1 MRQIGVWVMCK
12 DIVVERMAANRGVE
26 NARENDPKIEMQEFQ
41 SYRLSV
47 APMMDWTDRHCRVFH
62 RLLTGRTLLYS
73 EMVPAGAIVH
83 GDRERFLA
91 FDPSEHPVALQVGGS
106 DPDDLE
112 TCARAAADYGYDEIN
127 LNIGCP
133 SDRVQRGRFGA
144 CLMAEPDLVARCV
157 EAMRRASIEVTV
169 KTRIGIDDQDSYEA
183 LHSFVGKLAA
193 VGTTSVII
201 HARKAWLSGLSP
213 KQNREIP
220 PLRYDVVYQLKQDY
234 PDLKIVLNGGVPDLG
249 EAVKHLDLVDG
260 VMIGRAAYHD
270 PYILAEADQRI
281 FGDALRVS
289 SREEIAM
296 TLMPYAEKLASEGVA
311 IKHLT
316 RHILGLF
323 NGERGARIWRRYLSE
338 NAHLPGAGP
347 EVISDALEQVR
358 AAQDGR
364 AAA

>member
-1 MRQIGVWVMCK
+1 MCK
-12 DIVVERMAANRGVE
+12 VAVVRQVLAIRGERD
-26 NARENDPKIEMQEFQ
+26 AREKNLKIKMDRFQ

-62 RLLTGRTLLYS
+62 RLMTRETLLYS

-91 FDPSEHPVALQVGGS
+91 FDASEHPVALQVGGS
-106 DPDDLE
+106 DPADLE
-112 TCARAAADYGYDEIN
+112 TCARAALDYGYDEIN
-127 LNIGCP
+127 LNVGCP

-157 EAMRRASIEVTV
+157 EAMRRVQIEVTV

-183 LHSFVGKLAA
+183 LQSFVGKLAA
-193 VGTTSVII
+193 VGTTTVII

-220 PLRYDVVYQLKQDY
+220 PLRYDLVYQLKQDY
-234 PDLKIVLNGGVPDLG
+234 PQLNIVLNGGVPDLD
-249 EAVKHLDLVDG
+249 AAAKHLDLVDG

-281 FGDALRVS
+281 FGDPLPVLT
-289 SREEIAM
+289 REEVVAA
-296 TLMPYAEKLASEGVA
+296 LMPYAEKLASEGVA

-347 EVISDALEQVR
+347 EVISAALERVR
-358 AAQDGR
+358 AAQAGL

>member
-1 MRQIGVWVMCK
+1 
-12 DIVVERMAANRGVE
+12 
-26 NARENDPKIEMQEFQ
+26 
-41 SYRLSV
+41 
-47 APMMDWTDRHCRVFH
+47 MMDWTDRHCRVFH
-62 RLLTGRTLLYS
+62 RLLTQRTLLYS

-83 GDRERFLA
+83 GDRDRFLV

-127 LNIGCP
+127 LNVGCP

-157 EAMRRASIEVTV
+157 EAMRRAPIEVTV
-169 KTRIGIDDQDSYEA
+169 KTRIGIDEQDSYAE
-183 LHSFVGKLAA
+183 LSDFVGKLVA
-193 VGTTSVII
+193 VGTTTVII

-220 PLRYDVVYQLKQDY
+220 PLRYDVVYRLKEDF
-234 PDLKIVLNGGVPDLG
+234 PDLAVVLNGGVQDLNESLG
-249 EAVKHLDLVDG
+249 HLERVDG

-281 FGDALRVS
+281 FGSTRPVATRP
-289 SREEIAM
+289 EIVM
-296 TLMPYAEKLASEGVA
+296 NLMPYAEKLASGGVPV
-311 IKHLT
+311 KHLT

-323 NGERGARIWRRYLSE
+323 NGERGARLWRRYLSE

-347 EVISDALEQVR
+347 QVILEALEQVR

>member
-1 MRQIGVWVMCK
+1 MS
-12 DIVVERMAANRGVE
+12 
-26 NARENDPKIEMQEFQ
+26 EFQ

-62 RLLTGRTLLYS
+62 RLLSQRTLLYS

-83 GDRERFLA
+83 GDRDRFLT

-127 LNIGCP
+127 LNVGCP

-157 EAMRRASIEVTV
+157 EAMRRAPIEVTV
-169 KTRIGIDDQDSYEA
+169 KTRIGIDAQDSYEE
-183 LHSFVGKLAA
+183 LHDFVGKLAA
-193 VGTTSVII
+193 VGTTTVII

-220 PLRYDVVYQLKQDY
+220 PLRYDVVHRLKGDY
-234 PDLKIVLNGGVPDLG
+234 PDLAIVLNGGVQDLAQSLG
-249 EAVKHLDLVDG
+249 HLERVDG

-270 PYILAEADQRI
+270 PYLLAEADQRI
-281 FGDALRVS
+281 FRDVRPVATRP
-289 SREEIAM
+289 EIVM
-296 TLMPYAEKLASEGVA
+296 NLMPYAEKLASGGVPV
-311 IKHLT
+311 KHLT

-323 NGERGARIWRRYLSE
+323 NGERGARLWRRYLSE

-347 EVISDALEQVR
+347 QVILEALEQVR